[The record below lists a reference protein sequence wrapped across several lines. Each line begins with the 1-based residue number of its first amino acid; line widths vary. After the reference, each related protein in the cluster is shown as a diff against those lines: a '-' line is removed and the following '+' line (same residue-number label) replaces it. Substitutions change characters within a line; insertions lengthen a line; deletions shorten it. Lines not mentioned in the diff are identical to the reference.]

1 MQQAKVKV
9 KDGASALRAKAKIVW
24 AKLAE
29 KTEAATS
36 RSHDE
41 RQLAHERG
49 RAKVAAAEAQLHQEK
64 VAHREAAMEHRLHK
78 HAGVGGHNH
87 KHGAGGVH

>member
-24 AKLAE
+24 AKLA
-29 KTEAATS
+29 KNTEAATS
-36 RSHDE
+36 RSHNE
-41 RQLAHERG
+41 RQLAHESG
-49 RAKVAAAEAQLHQEK
+49 KAKVGTAEAQLHQEK

-78 HAGVGGHNH
+78 NAGVGGHNH